1 MRSGAVG
8 WMLMGAKDRMEIEKK
23 TSTVFWVLLCVFF
36 ILLTPTL
43 VLYDVYIQWRTPV
56 MDFRVDWETGIILDV
71 PQDTFGDYAG
81 FWAGDKFIS
90 VGGIPFEQWGELEVG
105 NQIVEIERDGQIL
118 EMELP
123 IVPLLRTNL
132 VPLISG
138 AFVALA
144 FWGIGTALLLRRFQQ
159 YEIRVIFL
167 IGQLLAIALFFPM
180 AHPDHWTSPLGI
192 RFLSIIAF
200 LFAAPLIF
208 HYAISFP
215 VKLGSKFLRIL
226 GLSLIYILAVLAVL
240 AWLGA
245 YLADF
250 EAGRQIGIFYSSI
263 VISAALIAMIYV
275 YLRRAT
281 PDERR
286 KLRVVVLST
295 LISGVP
301 ALLFYLLPNFFGIPA
316 RIPVWLVGLWV
327 MLAPLSYLYATIRHN
342 LFGIDKLL
350 NRAMVIIILSL
361 GVMMLYLGPFLLIFQ
376 YTSGDLLAQMLVA
389 SFLTLLVGLAFNW
402 SRTHVQRLVDRLFYG
417 GWYDYPGVVEMVGD
431 ALARSTTREEVHK
444 ILTQTIPTLMQLS
457 VCDFWIGGINAT
469 FPQTPPQKMRFR
481 FKFQSQLPAQWVV
494 GLHSDGDDLSET
506 DHRILNTL
514 AQQAEIALNNVLL
527 IETLRHQLDEIRISR
542 EALAQAQ
549 RQLLRSREDER
560 ARLARDLHDSPIQT
574 LVGLNI
580 QLGLFLSTGES
591 PEVEKSLKEMRA
603 EVRGLLAELR
613 QICTD
618 LRPPLLDALGLGAA
632 LRTYADEWSKQEN
645 IKVQFDAPEN
655 QKLSQLP
662 GDVAVNLFRVAQET
676 LGNIGKHARAS
687 QVEIQLRGD
696 ETALQLSIHDNGR
709 GFERPP
715 TLNGLPAQNHFGL
728 VGMRERI
735 ELIGGD
741 WSLESTP
748 GEGTRVDVKWETAS
762 RRP

>member
-1 MRSGAVG
+1 
-8 WMLMGAKDRMEIEKK
+8 
-23 TSTVFWVLLCVFF
+23 
-36 ILLTPTL
+36 
-43 VLYDVYIQWRTPV
+43 
-56 MDFRVDWETGIILDV
+56 
-71 PQDTFGDYAG
+71 
-81 FWAGDKFIS
+81 
-90 VGGIPFEQWGELEVG
+90 
-105 NQIVEIERDGQIL
+105 
-118 EMELP
+118 
-123 IVPLLRTNL
+123 
-132 VPLISG
+132 
-138 AFVALA
+138 
-144 FWGIGTALLLRRFQQ
+144 
-159 YEIRVIFL
+159 
-167 IGQLLAIALFFPM
+167 
-180 AHPDHWTSPLGI
+180 
-192 RFLSIIAF
+192 
-200 LFAAPLIF
+200 
-208 HYAISFP
+208 
-215 VKLGSKFLRIL
+215 
-226 GLSLIYILAVLAVL
+226 
-240 AWLGA
+240 LGA
-245 YLADF
+245 YLTDF

-263 VISAALIAMIYV
+263 IISAALIVMVYV

-301 ALLFYLLPNFFGIPA
+301 AILFYLLPNFFGLPA
-316 RIPVWLVGLWV
+316 SIPVWLMGLWV
-327 MLAPLSYLYATIRHN
+327 VLAPLSYLYATIRHN

-361 GVMMLYLGPFLLIFQ
+361 GVLLLYLGPFLLIFRF
-376 YTSGDLLAQMLVA
+376 TSGDLLAQMLVA

-417 GWYDYPGVVEMVGD
+417 GWYDYPGVVEMVSD
-431 ALARSTTREEVHK
+431 ALARSTTRGEIHE
-444 ILTQTIPTLMQLS
+444 ILTQTVPKLMQLS
-457 VCDFWIGGINAT
+457 ACKFWIGDINGT

-481 FKFQSQLPAQWVV
+481 FKFQSQLPAQWTV

-514 AQQAEIALNNVLL
+514 ARQAEIALNNVLS
-527 IETLRHQLDEIRISR
+527 IETLRHQLDEIQISR

-580 QLGLFLSTGES
+580 QLGLLLSTGES
-591 PEVEKSLKEMRA
+591 AEVEEALKEMRA
-603 EVRGLLAELR
+603 EVRGLLTELR
-613 QICTD
+613 QVCTD

-632 LRTYADEWSKQEN
+632 LRTYANEWSQQEN
-645 IKVQFDAPEN
+645 ISMKFDAPEN
-655 QKLSQLP
+655 PKLSKLP

-687 QVEIQLRGD
+687 QVDIQLRGD
-696 ETALQLSIHDNGR
+696 ENALQLSIHDNGR

-748 GEGTRVDVKWETAS
+748 GKGTRVEVKWEAAP
-762 RRP
+762 RRS

>member
-1 MRSGAVG
+1 MPSGTVG
-8 WMLMGAKDRMEIEKK
+8 WMWLGAKDRMDAEKK
-23 TSTVFWVLLCVFF
+23 SARVFWGLLCVFF
-36 ILLTPTL
+36 IVLTPTL

-56 MDFRVDWETGIILDV
+56 MDFRVDWKTGIVLDV

-81 FWAGDKFIS
+81 FWAGDQIIS
-90 VGGIPFEQWGELEVG
+90 VGGIPFEQWGELKVG

-132 VPLISG
+132 LPLISG
-138 AFVALA
+138 IFVTLT

-159 YEIRVIFL
+159 YEIRIIFL
-167 IGQLLAIALFFPM
+167 IGQLLAITLFFPM
-180 AHPDHWTSPLGI
+180 AHPDYWTAPLGI
-192 RFLSIIAF
+192 RFLSIVAF

-215 VKLGSKFLRIL
+215 VKLGSRFLRIL
-226 GLSLIYILAVLAVL
+226 GLSLVYIVAALAVL

-250 EAGRQIGIFYSSI
+250 DVGRQIGIFYSSM
-263 VISAALIAMIYV
+263 VISAALVAMVYV

-301 ALLFYLLPNFFGIPA
+301 AILFYLLPNFFGLPT
-316 RIPVWLVGLWV
+316 RVPVWLVGLWV
-327 MLAPLSYLYATIRHN
+327 ALAPLSYLYATIRHN

-361 GVMMLYLGPFLLIFQ
+361 GVLLLYLGPFLLIFR
-376 YTSGDLLAQMLVA
+376 YTSGDLLAQTLTA
-389 SFLTLLVGLAFNW
+389 SFLTLLVGLAFDW
-402 SRTHVQRLVDRLFYG
+402 SHIRVQRLVDRLFYG
-417 GWYDYPGVVEMVGD
+417 GWYDYPGVVESVSD
-431 ALARSTTREEVHK
+431 ALARSATRREIHE
-444 ILTQTIPTLMQLS
+444 ILTQTVPKLMQLS
-457 VCDFWIGGINAT
+457 ACKFWIGGVHGT
-469 FPQTPPQKMRFR
+469 FPQTPPQRMRFR
-481 FKFQSQLPAQWVV
+481 FKFQSRLPAQWTV

-514 AQQAEIALNNVLL
+514 ARQAEIALNNVLS
-527 IETLRHQLDEIRISR
+527 IETLRHQLDEIQISR

-549 RQLLRSREDER
+549 RQLLRSREEER

-580 QLGLFLSTGES
+580 QLGLLLSTVEN

-603 EVRGLLAELR
+603 EVRGLLTELR
-613 QICTD
+613 QVCTD

-632 LRTYADEWSKQEN
+632 LRTYADEWGKQEN
-645 IKVQFDAPEN
+645 ISVQFDAPEN
-655 QKLSQLP
+655 QKMSKLP

-676 LGNIGKHARAS
+676 LGNIAKHARAS

-696 ETALQLSIHDNGR
+696 ESALQLSIHDNGR

-748 GEGTRVDVKWETAS
+748 GEGTRVEVKWEAAP